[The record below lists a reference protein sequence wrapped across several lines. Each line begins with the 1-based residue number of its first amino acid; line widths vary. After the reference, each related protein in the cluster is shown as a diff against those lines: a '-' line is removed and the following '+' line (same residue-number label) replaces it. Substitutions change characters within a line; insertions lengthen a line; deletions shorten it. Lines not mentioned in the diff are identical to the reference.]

1 MSITINTQPNALN
14 AVGECFKVGA
24 TVSAPAS
31 ADVIRKLQYT
41 LLDDQDNI
49 ILPAQSVQVTGREIP
64 LDFAP
69 HLKGQVY
76 TTVPTVGQTIRFIDL
91 NFSKSFKVRFEEVDF
106 DISQQGSTVVNE
118 VATTSIGKVLNV
130 APRYWQ
136 NGLLTTTSPIV
147 FSHKPNVIRLSPNQ
161 NDWLWLYTGSGAT
174 FTVTLSVD
182 DNIQY
187 IDTSLIQDRVYT
199 FGIGAPNLTGAS
211 ISGTPKKAVIQFMR
225 NSSLFA
231 SYTILFDQQCD
242 DEEWR
247 EVYFQEPLGSISSVL
262 FDEFQFSIPRTSSAV
277 QLEMQC
283 NTLLGL
289 NATKTG
295 GLSGTNAKAFR
306 QISWTKE
313 IANANEWVDFYEG
326 MQASNHF
333 WVLQKFGNLQAMTKI
348 IMDNVTITPLDRQG
362 TAILNMS
369 GRVFKDVGNLT
380 NSL

>member
-24 TVSAPAS
+24 TVSTPAS
-31 ADVIRKLQYT
+31 ADVIRRLQYT
-41 LLDDQDNI
+41 LLDSSDNV
-49 ILPAQSVQVTGREIP
+49 ILPAQSTKIVGQEVP

-76 TTVPTVGQTIRFIDL
+76 TTLPTLNQTVRFPDS
-91 NFSKSFKVRFEEVDF
+91 NFMKGFKVKFEEVDY
-106 DISQQGSTVVNE
+106 DTSACSGSVVNE
-118 VATTSIGKVLNV
+118 IATTSEGKLLNV
-130 APRYWQ
+130 APQYWQ
-136 NGLLTTTSPIV
+136 NGLLTTTSPII
-147 FSHKPNVIRLSPNQ
+147 FSYKPSVIRLSPNQ

-187 IDTSLIQDRVYT
+187 IDTSLTQDRVYT

-211 ISGTPKKAVIQFMR
+211 ISGTPQKAVIQFMR

-247 EVYFQEPLGSISSVL
+247 EVYFQEPLGGISSVL
-262 FDEFQFSIPRTSSAV
+262 FDEFRFNVPRSASSIA
-277 QLEMQC
+277 LEREC
-283 NTLLGL
+283 NLMLGL

-295 GLSGTNAKAFR
+295 GLSGINATVFR

-313 IANANEWVDFYEG
+313 VSNASDWVNFYEG

-333 WVLQKFGNLQAMTKI
+333 WVLQKFGVLTSMTKVL
-348 IMDNVTITPLDRQG
+348 MDNVTITPLDRQG
-362 TAILNMS
+362 NAVINMT
-369 GRVFKDVGNLT
+369 GRVFKNVNNLN
-380 NSL
+380 NSF